1 VREYRAEK
9 NRDVVVCFDTGH
21 LMAAPLDG
29 MSRLDH
35 AILAGQLLALAAVR
49 AGDRAG
55 LLAFDAEV
63 RAFRPP
69 AAGVAAFHALTR
81 TVAELHPVH
90 DETNFTRGLLHLVG
104 ALKRRTLIVLL
115 TDIVDSTTAS
125 IMLDHLARVGRQ
137 HLLVV
142 ATLTDPES
150 LQVEMARPETTR
162 ALHASVAAA
171 ALRRDRETVFA
182 RLRRQGAIVVE
193 SDPTRLAS
201 GLLDHY
207 LEIKRRGSL

>member
-1 VREYRAEK
+1 
-9 NRDVVVCFDTGH
+9 
-21 LMAAPLDG
+21 
-29 MSRLDH
+29 
-35 AILAGQLLALAAVR
+35 
-49 AGDRAG
+49 
-55 LLAFDAEV
+55 
-63 RAFRPP
+63 
-69 AAGVAAFHALTR
+69 
-81 TVAELHPVH
+81 
-90 DETNFTRGLLHLVG
+90 
-104 ALKRRTLIVLL
+104 LIVLL